1 MNSFHKTLC
10 VLAALSCAACPSDD
24 ASESGTDDG
33 STGQQPT
40 TTTSGSS
47 VDPTNA
53 TSSGSASTTTST
65 TDAADSSSSGEP
77 STSTTTDTDDDT
89 DTGSDLECP
98 YTEVKGTPG
107 ITFEEVA
114 DGFFQPTL
122 VLGDPVDPDVLYIL
136 QKTGEVKRLEPG
148 QTSAPAENWL
158 DLPVATTSEAGLLG
172 MAFHPDYEDNGLV
185 YVLHSDSASS
195 WRITEFAVE
204 GGAVNTGSARDVFGT
219 AQPAANHNGGMIQFG
234 PDGMLYAS
242 VGDGG
247 PQNDACG
254 NGQNGNT
261 HHGSIIRIDVT
272 ADGNGDSATSCGS
285 GGGCGCPGVDGF
297 DYTIPADNPFV
308 GDANIRDEIYAYGFR
323 NPWRF
328 SFDSVDGQLFV
339 ADVGQG
345 AWEEVTVVEA
355 GTNHGWGDMEGNHCF
370 NDGGC
375 DTSAAPGQT
384 NGDGLVA
391 PVAEYSHNGGGCS
404 ITGLGSYRS
413 CEMPGY
419 GGTYFYSDL
428 CTGQVWGVTY
438 DGTTAE
444 VTDVLGNIPG
454 NNAPYGGGYNA
465 YGDVFIAAASFVD
478 GSGTIYRIAPAG

>member
-1 MNSFHKTLC
+1 MNSFHKALC
-10 VLAALSCAACPSDD
+10 VLAALSCAACPSDE
-24 ASESGTDDG
+24 ASGGDSEA
-33 STGQQPT
+33 STGQPGD
-40 TTTSGSS
+40 GSS
-47 VDPTNA
+47 SSSGVDPTNA
-53 TSSGSASTTTST
+53 TSSASASS
-65 TDAADSSSSGEP
+65 SSSSGAVAESSSSGTP
-77 STSTTTDTDDDT
+77 PTSTTADTDEDT
-89 DTGSDLECP
+89 DTGPDLECP
-98 YTEVKGTPG
+98 YTPVEGTPD
-107 ITFEEVA
+107 IEIQQVA
-114 DGFFQPTL
+114 NGFREPTL
-122 VLGDPVDPDVLYIL
+122 VVGDPVDPDVLYIL
-136 QKTGEVKRLEPG
+136 QKGGEVKRLEPG
-148 QTSAPAENWL
+148 QTTAPAENWL
-158 DLPVATTSEAGLLG
+158 DLPVATASEAGLLG
-172 MAFHPDYEDNGLV
+172 MAFHPDYAENGLV
-185 YVLHSDSASS
+185 YVLHSDSLSS
-195 WRITEFAVE
+195 WRITEFVVE
-204 GGAVNTGSARDVFGT
+204 GGAVNMGSARDVFGT

-254 NGQNGNT
+254 NGQNGQT
-261 HHGSIIRIDVT
+261 HHGSIIRIDVV

-285 GGGCGCPGVDGF
+285 GGGCGCPSVGGF

-308 GDANIRDEIYAYGFR
+308 GDGSIRDEIYAYGFR

-328 SFDSVDGQLFV
+328 SFDPVDGQLFV

-404 ITGLGSYRS
+404 ITGLGNYRS

-419 GGTYFYSDL
+419 AGMYFYSDL
-428 CTGQVWGVTY
+428 CTGQIWGVTY

-444 VTDVLGNIPG
+444 VTDVLANVPG

-478 GSGTIYRIAPAG
+478 GSGTIFRIAPAG

>member
-1 MNSFHKTLC
+1 MNSFHKSLC
-10 VLAALSCAACPSDD
+10 VLAALSCAACSSDT
-24 ASESGTDDG
+24 SGGDTEA
-33 STGQQPT
+33 STGQQ
-40 TTTSGSS
+40 SDGSS
-47 VDPTNA
+47 SSSGVDPTSGTSSA
-53 TSSGSASTTTST
+53 SESSSSSSGSV
-65 TDAADSSSSGEP
+65 ADSSSSETSP
-77 STSTTTDTDDDT
+77 TSTTSDTDEDT
-89 DTGSDLECP
+89 DTGPELECP
-98 YTEVKGTPG
+98 YTPVEGTPG
-107 ITFEEVA
+107 IAIQQVA
-114 DGFFQPTL
+114 DGFREPTL
-122 VLGDPVDPDVLYIL
+122 VVGDPVETDVLYIL
-136 QKTGEVKRLEPG
+136 QKGGEVKRLEPG
-148 QTSAPAENWL
+148 QTTAPAENWL
-158 DLPVATTSEAGLLG
+158 DLPVATPSEAGLLG

-185 YVLHSDSASS
+185 YVLHSDTDSS

-204 GGAVNTGSARDVFGT
+204 DGAVNTGSARDVFGT
-219 AQPAANHNGGMIQFG
+219 AQPAPNHNGGMIQFG

-261 HHGSIIRIDVT
+261 HHGSIVRIDVA
-272 ADGNGDSATSCGS
+272 ADGNADSATSCGN

-308 GDANIRDEIYAYGFR
+308 GDDSVRDEIYAYGFR

-328 SFDSVDGQLFV
+328 SFDPVDGQLFV

-345 AWEEVTVVEA
+345 EWEEVTVVEA

-370 NDGGC
+370 SDGGC

-391 PVAEYSHNGGGCS
+391 PVAEYSHAGGACS
-404 ITGLGSYRS
+404 ITGLGNYRS

-419 GGTYFYSDL
+419 AGMYFYSDL

-444 VTDVLGNIPG
+444 VTDVLANIPG
-454 NNAPYGGGYNA
+454 GNAPYGGGYNVH
-465 YGDVFIAAASFVD
+465 GDVFIAAASFVD
-478 GSGTIYRIAPAG
+478 GSGTIFRIAPAG